1 MIILKKELRQNWKA
15 FLIWTAVI
23 AFMLVICVLMFPE
36 MSKEMDSVTDIF
48 ANMGSFSA
56 AFGMDQINFGEIMGF
71 YGVECGNMLGIGGG
85 FFAAYLGISIL
96 SKEEKEHTAEFL
108 FSHPISRSRVL
119 AEKLGSVFL
128 QILAMNV
135 IIVGISILSFQIIHE
150 DVAVKEFFLLHLAY
164 LILQFEIAC
173 ICFGI
178 SAFLRQNGIGIGL
191 GLAAILYFANIICNL
206 SEQAEFL
213 KYITPF
219 AYGESTDIIANA
231 SLELPLVGLG
241 VVVSIVFVILGF
253 GKYTKKDLAS

>member
-15 FLIWTAVI
+15 FLIGTAVI

-36 MSKEMDSVTDIF
+36 MSKEMDSVTDMF
-48 ANMGSFSA
+48 SNMGSFSA
-56 AFGMDQINFGEIMGF
+56 AFGMDQVNFGEIMGF

-150 DVAVKEFFLLHLAY
+150 DIAVKEFFLLHLAY

-219 AYGESTDIIANA
+219 AYGEATDIISNA

-253 GKYTKKDLAS
+253 GKYTKKDLAA

>member
-1 MIILKKELRQNWKA
+1 MIILEKELRQNWKA

-36 MSKEMDSVTDIF
+36 MSKEMDSVTDMF
-48 ANMGSFSA
+48 SNMGSFSA
-56 AFGMDQINFGEIMGF
+56 AFGMDQVNFGEIMGF

-150 DVAVKEFFLLHLAY
+150 DIAVKEFFLLHLAY

-219 AYGESTDIIANA
+219 AYGEATDIISNA

-253 GKYTKKDLAS
+253 GKYTKKDLAA